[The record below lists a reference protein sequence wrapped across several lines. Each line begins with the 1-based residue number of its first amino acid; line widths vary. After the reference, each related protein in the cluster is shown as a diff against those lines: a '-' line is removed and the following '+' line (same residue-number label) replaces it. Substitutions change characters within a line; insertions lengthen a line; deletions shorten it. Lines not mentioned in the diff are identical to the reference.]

1 MFIIDFFKSLFKKKE
16 YTNMKPR
23 EDIYDT
29 KPLEEKTVEDN
40 KKLIKEAVD
49 KELAKVEEAAKAE
62 EIKQKEI
69 KEEIVEE
76 KSDENICN
84 SDISES
90 ISTTDSMVEEKSEEV
105 IEEKNKEET
114 STIIIEEEYID
125 PVFSSNE
132 IAVIKDIL
140 RPIVKTYN
148 YEKKYE
154 FAHYAEVPK
163 TIKCFLTAVKDSQ
176 LLIFRPTQSDTYNN
190 EIGLFVRKCLLK
202 DFKDILVAA
211 GINDL
216 DIQCDG
222 GNIKI
227 KKKI

>member
-16 YTNMKPR
+16 YTEMKQR
-23 EDIYDT
+23 EDINDT
-29 KPLEEKTVEDN
+29 HSLWEKVIEDN

-49 KELAKVEEAAKAE
+49 KELAKVEEAAKSSE
-62 EIKQKEI
+62 EEKI
-69 KEEIVEE
+69 EEEVVEG
-76 KSDENICN
+76 KSDENICS

-90 ISTTDSMVEEKSEEV
+90 ISETDSMAEEEPEEV
-105 IEEKNKEET
+105 IEEKEEDKEEP
-114 STIIIEEEYID
+114 STIIEEEVID
-125 PVFSSNE
+125 PVFSSND
-132 IAVIKDIL
+132 IAAIKDVL
-140 RPIVKTYN
+140 RPIIKSYN

-176 LLIFRPTQSDTYNN
+176 LLIFRPTQSDAYNN
-190 EIGLFVRKCLLK
+190 EIGLFVRKCILK
-202 DFKDILVAA
+202 DFKDGLVAA
-211 GINDL
+211 GINNL

-222 GNIKI
+222 GKIKI

>member
-16 YTNMKPR
+16 YTEMKQK
-23 EDIYDT
+23 EDINDT
-29 KPLEEKTVEDN
+29 HSLGEKVIEDN

-49 KELAKVEEAAKAE
+49 KELAKVEEAAKSSE
-62 EIKQKEI
+62 EEKI
-69 KEEIVEE
+69 EEEVVEE
-76 KSDENICN
+76 KSDENTCS

-90 ISTTDSMVEEKSEEV
+90 ISETDSMAEEEFEEI
-105 IEEKNKEET
+105 IEEKEEGKEEP
-114 STIIIEEEYID
+114 STIIEEEVID
-125 PVFSSNE
+125 PVFSSND
-132 IAVIKDIL
+132 IAAIKDVL
-140 RPIVKTYN
+140 RPIVKSYN

-176 LLIFRPTQSDTYNN
+176 LLIFRPTQSDAYNN
-190 EIGLFVRKCLLK
+190 EIGLFVRKCILK
-202 DFKDILVAA
+202 DFKDGLVAA
-211 GINDL
+211 GINNL

-222 GNIKI
+222 GKIKI